1 MDKTFNFLGIGVQKS
16 GTTWLY
22 NNLNNTPEFDLPSI
36 KEFHYFDRSDS
47 YKSPSNLTENI
58 FWKRLKET
66 PKTHIILLLKMT
78 YDFIITGNYKIK
90 STKKPSK

>member
-1 MDKTFNFLGIGVQKS
+1 MNKTINFLGIGNQKS
-16 GTTWLY
+16 GTTWLFK
-22 NNLNNTPEFDLPSI
+22 NLKNIPEFDLPGK

-47 YKSPSNLTENI
+47 YKSPSDLTENI

-78 YDFIITGNYKIK
+78 NYVYVK
-90 STKKPSK
+90 